1 MTTVLL
7 WACPRMTVTLT
18 LPGPD
23 SEGICAL
30 TWRGETYKSG
40 ASRPLKVT
48 RVGLQGNCVGRGS
61 VSALHVL
68 TAKFAPYISTRE
80 PGRIPALRSAALTT
94 PPELIAGGGSGP
106 STPSGP

>member
-30 TWRGETYKSG
+30 IWMGEPYESG
-40 ASRPLKVT
+40 APRPLTVT
-48 RVGLQGNCVGRGS
+48 RV
-61 VSALHVL
+61 
-68 TAKFAPYISTRE
+68 TARWQ
-80 PGRIPALRSAALTT
+80 L
-94 PPELIAGGGSGP
+94 
-106 STPSGP
+106 